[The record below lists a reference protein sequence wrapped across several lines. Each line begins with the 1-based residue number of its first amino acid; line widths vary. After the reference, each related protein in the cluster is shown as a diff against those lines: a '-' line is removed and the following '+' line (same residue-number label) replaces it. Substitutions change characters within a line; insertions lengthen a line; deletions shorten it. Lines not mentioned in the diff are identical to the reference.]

1 MDWKPKDWI
10 EHSAFGL
17 GRVSE
22 DRGDRLDIDFIN
34 SGSKTI
40 LKTTELKPAQS
51 PPDFQFPRSKAKSR
65 TPQFKVERAPRRPP
79 LDFDH
84 LVS

>member
-1 MDWKPKDWI
+1 MDWKPGDWI

-40 LKTTELKPAQS
+40 LKTAELKPALS
-51 PPDFQFPRSKAKSR
+51 PSPDFQVPSR
-65 TPQFKVERAPRRPP
+65 QEQISHSPIQSRASAPP
-79 LDFDH
+79 TSVGF
-84 LVS
+84 